1 MGSGRGLGPGQAQ
14 APPQDSA
21 GASTQAPILEAFAS
35 IQGEG
40 LFVGRPQVFL
50 RLAGC
55 PLRCRWCDT
64 PGSLAIPEVIRTRIE
79 HPSEE
84 GPGALLDGT
93 PDRRRI
99 EEGLSSPLR
108 AAAWVAELDPS
119 GRRAVSVTG
128 GEPLLHPGF
137 LLGLAPLLGGRRLH
151 LETAGAH
158 PRTLQLVL
166 EVVDHVSLD
175 LKPVEDLDAPVDAE
189 DALEPTPSDG
199 RAWERVRSSSLALV
213 RDRDACAKIVICGGD
228 PTRYLTLFDD
238 VADLAP
244 ELPVLLQPVTPVG
257 GFSAPARA
265 ELEFLTEAAL
275 ERALDVRV
283 VPQVHRFLRLP

>member
-1 MGSGRGLGPGQAQ
+1 MQTDPQQAQ
-14 APPQDSA
+14 CEAPQAEHRNRS
-21 GASTQAPILEAFAS
+21 GALEVAAPILEAFAS

-50 RLAGC
+50 RLSGC

-64 PGSLAIPEVIRTRIE
+64 PRSLVIPDQIKTRIE
-79 HPSEE
+79 VPVDPDDPE
-84 GPGALLDGT
+84 AT
-93 PDRRRI
+93 PAGRRI
-99 EEGLSSPLR
+99 EEGSASPLR

-137 LLGLAPLLGGRRLH
+137 LLGLAALLGERRLH

-166 EVVDHVSLD
+166 GEIDHVSLD
-175 LKPVEDLDAPVDAE
+175 LKPAEDLDAPVDAPNALEASPRDARDWE
-189 DALEPTPSDG
+189 DA
-199 RAWERVRSSSLALV
+199 RSSCLRLV
-213 RDRDACAKIVICGGD
+213 RDRDACAKIVISSGD
-228 PTRYLTLFDD
+228 PARYLNLLDD

-244 ELPVLLQPVTPVG
+244 DLPVLLQPVTPRA
-257 GFSAPARA
+257 GFATPERA
-265 ELEFLTEAAL
+265 AIEFLVEAGL

-283 VPQVHRFLRLP
+283 VPQVHRMLRLP